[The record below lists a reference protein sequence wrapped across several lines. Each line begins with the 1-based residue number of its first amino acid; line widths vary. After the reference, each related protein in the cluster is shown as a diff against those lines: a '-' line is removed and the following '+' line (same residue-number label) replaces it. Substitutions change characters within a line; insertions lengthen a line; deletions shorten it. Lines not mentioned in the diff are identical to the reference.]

1 LAFWAGDHTVI
12 EPVLVADPSPMLDWL
27 TRYQLEAR
35 LTLRMSA
42 AGLITFA
49 VAQLLDLARDYWA
62 VLTAV
67 IVMQASV
74 GGSLKAMVD
83 RFLGTIGGA
92 AWGAAVTSVL
102 PHVNLLSTGVALAVA
117 LVPLAS
123 LVAFRPTFRVAP
135 VTAVIVLLG
144 APDQYGVLHT
154 ALERVFEIGLGSIIA
169 LAVALLISPT
179 RAHGMA
185 RVAARDAL
193 AAMGEQVRNLLA
205 DITTLSDDATTLA
218 LHDRTRTAIE
228 RVAAAA
234 AEAQRERRS
243 YLSVMPDPDPVV
255 RTLRRMSHDLIMVA
269 RAVATSL
276 PEAVERRLAGAVSAA
291 AAALSDILAEIGDS
305 LASASPPPDM
315 ARLHQTLTA
324 FGAEFAAL
332 RSDGILRALPDEAV
346 ERVFGFAFALE
357 QIGRHLDELADRVRE
372 IAASR

>member
-1 LAFWAGDHTVI
+1 
-12 EPVLVADPSPMLDWL
+12 LV
-27 TRYQLEAR
+27 
-35 LTLRMSA
+35 
-42 AGLITFA
+42 
-49 VAQLLDLARDYWA
+49 
-62 VLTAV
+62 
-67 IVMQASV
+67 
-74 GGSLKAMVD
+74 
-83 RFLGTIGGA
+83 
-92 AWGAAVTSVL
+92 
-102 PHVNLLSTGVALAVA
+102 VA
-117 LVPLAS
+117 LVPLAG

-154 ALERVFEIGLGSIIA
+154 ALERVVEIALGSIIA

-179 RAHGMA
+179 RAHGMT
-185 RVAARDAL
+185 RL

-205 DITTLSDDATTLA
+205 DISIVPNHAATLA

-255 RTLRRMSHDLIMVA
+255 RTLRPTSHDWIMVA
-269 RAVATSL
+269 RVVATSL
-276 PEAVERRLAGAVSAA
+276 PETVERRLAGAVSAA

-315 ARLHQTLTA
+315 ARLHQALTA

-332 RSDGILRALPDEAV
+332 RRDGILRALPNEAV

-372 IAASR
+372 IAASG